1 VVSPRRPFFE
11 CAYPAK
17 ISPLLRRLQS
27 LTGLTD
33 NPFRFPKHVSW
44 MRMAEMVS
52 RSLLLHRLVLVSLIL
67 ISTSGLGCTSRQ
79 ADAPPTASVAVS
91 EKAININT
99 ATLEEFESLPGIGET
114 LAKRIVDYRDRNG
127 KFRRTEHLMLVPG
140 VSERRFRQFRDRVRT
155 D

>member
-1 VVSPRRPFFE
+1 
-11 CAYPAK
+11 
-17 ISPLLRRLQS
+17 
-27 LTGLTD
+27 
-33 NPFRFPKHVSW
+33 
-44 MRMAEMVS
+44 MAEMVS